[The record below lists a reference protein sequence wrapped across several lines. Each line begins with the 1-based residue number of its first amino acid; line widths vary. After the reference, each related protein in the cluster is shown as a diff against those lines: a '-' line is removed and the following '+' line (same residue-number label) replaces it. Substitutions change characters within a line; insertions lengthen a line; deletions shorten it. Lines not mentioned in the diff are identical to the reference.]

1 MGPSAMLC
9 PGAYNAV
16 KMALNIYAIIINL
29 YELRATHS
37 SFFFRYFMPG
47 DSCFI
52 KK

>member
-1 MGPSAMLC
+1 MLC

-16 KMALNIYAIIINL
+16 KMAINIYAIIINL

-37 SFFFRYFMPG
+37 SSFFL
-47 DSCFI
+47 DILCQETVVFI